1 MTQEEIDSGNS
12 LVSFTITLPQKFAD
26 EITQRAKYKALKAE
40 EMLQME
46 IISYIERKERILN
59 DIRRREEKRTKQST
73 EEHIALMSRQL
84 EESINNVLRERER
97 AEHKLYDFRNSV
109 KVTEEQKKTHLCRQK
124 EIEEELKNLL
134 DEIVESPYDKTLV
147 DKVQTLT
154 EELHTAKCFYS
165 NISSQYEDALG
176 CFLEQKSKL
185 MELDADYHHLKG
197 KYEFSLKRA
206 ARLNEK
212 KSAEEKEQEV
222 EMK

>member
-1 MTQEEIDSGNS
+1 MTPEEIDSGNS

-197 KYEFSLKRA
+197 KYEFNLRRA

>member
-12 LVSFTITLPQKFAD
+12 SVSFTITLPQKFAD

-84 EESINNVLRERER
+84 EESINHVLRERER

-134 DEIVESPYDKTLV
+134 DKIVESPYDKTLV
-147 DKVQTLT
+147 DKVNTLT
-154 EELHTAKCFYS
+154 EELHAAKCFYA

-197 KYEFSLKRA
+197 KYEFSLRRA
-206 ARLNEK
+206 ARLKEK
-212 KSAEEKEQEV
+212 KSAEEKEQEG

>member
-59 DIRRREEKRTKQST
+59 DIRIREEKRTKQST
-73 EEHIALMSRQL
+73 EEHIALMSRQM
-84 EESINNVLRERER
+84 EENINNVLRERER

-154 EELHTAKCFYS
+154 EELHTARCFYS

-197 KYEFSLKRA
+197 KYEFNLKRA

>member
-26 EITQRAKYKALKAE
+26 EITQRAKYKSLKAE

-59 DIRRREEKRTKQST
+59 DISRREEKRTKQST
-73 EEHIALMSRQL
+73 EEHIALMSRQM
-84 EESINNVLRERER
+84 EENINNVLRERER

-147 DKVQTLT
+147 DKVNTLT
-154 EELHTAKCFYS
+154 EELHTAKCFYA

-197 KYEFSLKRA
+197 KYEFNLRRA

-212 KSAEEKEQEV
+212 KSTEEKEQEG

>member
-1 MTQEEIDSGNS
+1 MTTEEIDSGNS

-59 DIRRREEKRTKQST
+59 DISRREEKRTKQST

-197 KYEFSLKRA
+197 KYEFNLRRA

>member
-1 MTQEEIDSGNS
+1 MTPEEIDSGNS

-197 KYEFSLKRA
+197 KYEFSLRRA
-206 ARLNEK
+206 ARLKEK
-212 KSAEEKEQEV
+212 KSAEEKEQEG

>member
-59 DIRRREEKRTKQST
+59 AIRRREEKRTKQST
-73 EEHIALMSRQL
+73 EEHIALMSRQM
-84 EESINNVLRERER
+84 EENINNVLRERER

-197 KYEFSLKRA
+197 KYEFNLRRA

>member
-1 MTQEEIDSGNS
+1 MTTEEIDSGNS

-73 EEHIALMSRQL
+73 EEHIALMSRQM
-84 EESINNVLRERER
+84 EENINNVLRERER

-212 KSAEEKEQEV
+212 KSAEEKEQEE

>member
-1 MTQEEIDSGNS
+1 MTEKEFDSGNS

-73 EEHIALMSRQL
+73 EEHIALMSRQM
-84 EESINNVLRERER
+84 EENINNVLRERER

-197 KYEFSLKRA
+197 KYEFNLRRA

-212 KSAEEKEQEV
+212 KSAEEKEQEG

>member
-197 KYEFSLKRA
+197 KYEFNLKRA

>member
-12 LVSFTITLPQKFAD
+12 SVSFTITLPQKFAD

>member
-12 LVSFTITLPQKFAD
+12 SVSFTITLPQKFAD

-59 DIRRREEKRTKQST
+59 DIRIREEKRTKQST
-73 EEHIALMSRQL
+73 EEHIALMSRQM
-84 EESINNVLRERER
+84 EENINNVLRERER

-134 DEIVESPYDKTLV
+134 DKIVESPYDKTLV
-147 DKVQTLT
+147 DKVNTLT
-154 EELHTAKCFYS
+154 EELHAAKCFYA

-197 KYEFSLKRA
+197 KYEFNLKRA

>member
-1 MTQEEIDSGNS
+1 MTTETIMHADTP
-12 LVSFTITLPQKFAD
+12 VSFTITLPQKFAD

-197 KYEFSLKRA
+197 KYEFSLRRA

>member
-12 LVSFTITLPQKFAD
+12 SVSFTITLPQKFAD

-73 EEHIALMSRQL
+73 EEHIAMMSRQM
-84 EESINNVLRERER
+84 EENINNVLRERER

-197 KYEFSLKRA
+197 KYEFNLKRA

>member
-1 MTQEEIDSGNS
+1 MTPEEIDSGNS

-147 DKVQTLT
+147 DKVNTLT
-154 EELHTAKCFYS
+154 EELHAAKCFYA

-197 KYEFSLKRA
+197 KYEFSLRRA
-206 ARLNEK
+206 ARLKEK
-212 KSAEEKEQEV
+212 KSAEEKEQEG

>member
-12 LVSFTITLPQKFAD
+12 SVSFTITLPQKFAD

-59 DIRRREEKRTKQST
+59 DIRIREEKRTKQST
-73 EEHIALMSRQL
+73 EEHIALMSRQM
-84 EESINNVLRERER
+84 EENINNVLRERER

-154 EELHTAKCFYS
+154 EELHTARCFYS

-197 KYEFSLKRA
+197 KYEFNLKRA

>member
-12 LVSFTITLPQKFAD
+12 SVSFTITLPQKFAD

-59 DIRRREEKRTKQST
+59 DIRIREEKRTKQST
-73 EEHIALMSRQL
+73 EEHIALMSRQM
-84 EESINNVLRERER
+84 EENINNVLRERER

-154 EELHTAKCFYS
+154 EELHTAKCFYA

-197 KYEFSLKRA
+197 KYEFNLKRA

>member
-185 MELDADYHHLKG
+185 MELEADYHHLKG

>member
-12 LVSFTITLPQKFAD
+12 SVSFTITLPQKFAD

-59 DIRRREEKRTKQST
+59 DIRIREEKRTKQST

-134 DEIVESPYDKTLV
+134 DKIVESPYDKTLV
-147 DKVQTLT
+147 DKVNTLT
-154 EELHTAKCFYS
+154 EELHAAKCFYA

-197 KYEFSLKRA
+197 KYEFSLRRA
-206 ARLNEK
+206 ARLKEK
-212 KSAEEKEQEV
+212 KSAEEKEQEG

>member
-1 MTQEEIDSGNS
+1 MTPEEIDSGNS

-197 KYEFSLKRA
+197 KYEFNLKRA
-206 ARLNEK
+206 LRLNEK

>member
-1 MTQEEIDSGNS
+1 MTPEEIDSGNS

-197 KYEFSLKRA
+197 KYEFSLRRA

>member
-73 EEHIALMSRQL
+73 EEHIALMSRQM
-84 EESINNVLRERER
+84 EENINNVLRERER

-134 DEIVESPYDKTLV
+134 DKIVESPYDKTLV
-147 DKVQTLT
+147 DKVNTLT
-154 EELHTAKCFYS
+154 EELHAAKCFYA

-197 KYEFSLKRA
+197 KYEFSLRRA
-206 ARLNEK
+206 ARLKEK
-212 KSAEEKEQEV
+212 KSAEEKEQEG

>member
-12 LVSFTITLPQKFAD
+12 SVSFTITLPQKFAD

-59 DIRRREEKRTKQST
+59 DISRREEKRTKQST

-84 EESINNVLRERER
+84 EENINNVLRERER

-154 EELHTAKCFYS
+154 EELHTVKCFYA

-197 KYEFSLKRA
+197 KYEFNLKRA

>member
-1 MTQEEIDSGNS
+1 MTPEEIDSGNS

-134 DEIVESPYDKTLV
+134 DEIVESPYDKTIV

>member
-1 MTQEEIDSGNS
+1 MTPEEIDSGNS

-147 DKVQTLT
+147 DKVNTLT
-154 EELHTAKCFYS
+154 EELHAAKCFYS

-197 KYEFSLKRA
+197 KYEFSLRRA
-206 ARLNEK
+206 ARLKEK
-212 KSAEEKEQEV
+212 KSAEEKEQEG

>member
-12 LVSFTITLPQKFAD
+12 SVSFTITLPQKFAD

-73 EEHIALMSRQL
+73 EEHIALMSRQM
-84 EESINNVLRERER
+84 EENINNVLRERER

-197 KYEFSLKRA
+197 KYEFNLKRA

>member
-12 LVSFTITLPQKFAD
+12 SVSFTITLPQKFAD

-59 DIRRREEKRTKQST
+59 DIRIREEKRTKQST
-73 EEHIALMSRQL
+73 EEHIALMSRQM
-84 EESINNVLRERER
+84 EENINNVLRERER

-197 KYEFSLKRA
+197 KYEFNLKRA

>member
-59 DIRRREEKRTKQST
+59 DIRIREEKRTKQST

-84 EESINNVLRERER
+84 EENINNVLRERER

-154 EELHTAKCFYS
+154 EELHTARCFYS

-197 KYEFSLKRA
+197 KYEFNLKRA

>member
-1 MTQEEIDSGNS
+1 M
-12 LVSFTITLPQKFAD
+12 
-26 EITQRAKYKALKAE
+26 
-40 EMLQME
+40 
-46 IISYIERKERILN
+46 
-59 DIRRREEKRTKQST
+59 
-73 EEHIALMSRQL
+73 
-84 EESINNVLRERER
+84 NVLNTSYMISETQS
-97 AEHKLYDFRNSV
+97 KSP
-109 KVTEEQKKTHLCRQK
+109 EEQKKTHLCRQK

-154 EELHTAKCFYS
+154 EELHTVKCFYS

-197 KYEFSLKRA
+197 KYEFNLKRA
-206 ARLNEK
+206 LRLNEK

>member
-1 MTQEEIDSGNS
+1 MTPEEIDSGNS

-84 EESINNVLRERER
+84 EESMNNVLRERER

-134 DEIVESPYDKTLV
+134 DKIVESPYDKTLV
-147 DKVQTLT
+147 DKVNTLT
-154 EELHTAKCFYS
+154 EELHTAKCFYA

-212 KSAEEKEQEV
+212 KSAEEKEQEE

>member
-1 MTQEEIDSGNS
+1 MTPEEIDSGNS

-73 EEHIALMSRQL
+73 EEHIAMMSRQL

-212 KSAEEKEQEV
+212 KSAEEKEQEA

>member
-12 LVSFTITLPQKFAD
+12 SVSFTITLPQKFAD

-59 DIRRREEKRTKQST
+59 DIRRHEEKRTKQST
-73 EEHIALMSRQL
+73 EEHIALMSRQM
-84 EESINNVLRERER
+84 EENINNVLRERER

-154 EELHTAKCFYS
+154 EELHTARCFYS

-197 KYEFSLKRA
+197 KYEFNLKRA

>member
-197 KYEFSLKRA
+197 KYEFNLRRA

>member
-12 LVSFTITLPQKFAD
+12 SVSFTITLPQKFAD

-197 KYEFSLKRA
+197 KYEFNLKRA

>member
-1 MTQEEIDSGNS
+1 MTTEEIDSGNS

-197 KYEFSLKRA
+197 KYEFNLRRA

>member
-12 LVSFTITLPQKFAD
+12 SVSFTITLPQKFAD

-73 EEHIALMSRQL
+73 EEHIALMSRQM
-84 EESINNVLRERER
+84 EENINNVLRERER

-134 DEIVESPYDKTLV
+134 DKIVESPYDKTLV
-147 DKVQTLT
+147 DKVNTLT
-154 EELHTAKCFYS
+154 EELHAAKCFYA

-197 KYEFSLKRA
+197 KYEFNLKRA

>member
-1 MTQEEIDSGNS
+1 MTTEEIDSGNS

-154 EELHTAKCFYS
+154 EELHTARCFYS

-206 ARLNEK
+206 ARLKEK
-212 KSAEEKEQEV
+212 KSAEEKEQEG